1 MKSPLTIE
9 PLFMIG
15 PVGITEPV
23 VVILGGHR
31 GPRRPLGAGDAPPE
45 AHALEDPGDA

>member
-1 MKSPLTIE
+1 VKSPLTIE

-23 VVILGGHR
+23 VVSWAVIAVLA
-31 GPRRPLGAGDAPPE
+31 PLGAGDAPLE
-45 AHALEDPGDA
+45 ARTLEDPGDA

>member
-9 PLFMIG
+9 PLFHLG

-23 VVILGGHR
+23 VVSWAIIIFLG
-31 GPRRPLGAGDAPPE
+31 LGS
-45 AHALEDPGDA
+45 ALATRASG